1 MSQLL
6 LQVLIVVAFGA
17 FCFGLPHRLHRHTQP
32 LARRNDQARCRPLPL
47 ADGRLGMGA
56 VKRAIDE
63 AKDCREHRQ
72 AAGISWPTRLVSI
85 KVRSRD
91 LRERTM
97 LETPILVL
105 LVVLAIAAVVWW
117 LYR

>member
-1 MSQLL
+1 LL
-6 LQVLIVVAFGA
+6 IAA
-17 FCFGLPHRLHRHTQP
+17 
-32 LARRNDQARCRPLPL
+32 
-47 ADGRLGMGA
+47 
-56 VKRAIDE
+56 DE
-63 AKDCREHRQ
+63 AQLDRGEHRQ
-72 AAGISWPTRLVSI
+72 AAGIGWPARLVSI

-97 LETPILVL
+97 TLETPILVL